1 MNDPER
7 PERARHRDAQRE
19 RYAHGLPD
27 YHDPLAGF
35 GGAAP
40 ALSALTL
47 RLVLA
52 IIGLVMA
59 LAGAILLAVADAPV
73 GFVVVMCLAAVVLL
87 VDIAV
92 ILYRKHRGE
101 PG

>member
-1 MNDPER
+1 MDEKEPG
-7 PERARHRDAQRE
+7 RHRQAERE
-19 RYAHGLPD
+19 RYARGLPD

-35 GGAAP
+35 GGAP
-40 ALSALTL
+40 QALSALTL

-59 LAGAILLAVADAPV
+59 LAGAVVLVLADAPV
-73 GFVVVMCLAAVVLL
+73 GFVVFMCVAAAVLA

>member
-1 MNDPER
+1 MDER
-7 PERARHRDAQRE
+7 ERARQREAEHE

-27 YHDPLAGF
+27 YHDPFAGF
-35 GGAAP
+35 GGAPQAI
-40 ALSALTL
+40 SALTL

-59 LAGAILLAVADAPV
+59 VGGAILLAVADAPV
-73 GFVVVMCLAAVVLL
+73 GFVVFMCLAAAVLL
-87 VDIAV
+87 VDIIV
-92 ILYRKHRGE
+92 ISYRKHRGE